1 MEDTTAA
8 ATPAGGAAQP
18 TGTPEG
24 GAAQP
29 TAATGDG
36 GHGGTPPQVGATEE
50 GSAFAAIAEG
60 TGAEARHPEG
70 TDGGQAPRTPG
81 QGGETEEIDFEK
93 TSDEEYAKLV
103 VPDREGEEVDRSLI
117 TDMAKE
123 LRAAKVP
130 PSQMARIGKIY
141 DAAVRA
147 AIAKSDAAHAARM
160 KEGREK
166 CLAQLTEEEVRDA
179 AAAYREYVAP
189 DARLAARVKNSE
201 IWNEPA
207 LVRLMAIAGS
217 TLRVETP
224 PPVSAAAGSS
234 QSDLDRR
241 IFEKTVP
248 KDLR

>member
-18 TGTPEG
+18 TGSGRDGGSGAPEP
-24 GAAQP
+24 QP
-29 TAATGDG
+29 TVGTTGTG
-36 GHGGTPPQVGATEE
+36 AEARHPEKGGTTEE

-60 TGAEARHPEG
+60 K
-70 TDGGQAPRTPG
+70 DGGQAPEPQPKKET
-81 QGGETEEIDFEK
+81 TEEIDFEK